1 MTSSFSAGTFGAVIT
16 LIRETLAGAGALR
29 GEPGKNGREVTIH
42 NDGTHIRWQYVG
54 SSAWNN
60 IVALSE
66 LKGRDGES
74 PELQVTNNVLQYK
87 FPSQNRW
94 TDIFRFPEYVT
105 VTILRETI
113 AAAFEEHNNDEDA
126 HGLREIRE
134 DIESLKSEGGN
145 ESGGGDVSLNWDSI
159 TGKPETFPPDEH
171 THTLSEITDYSVLP
185 IITHIQYAGDKMT
198 MGALSQSRQ
207 ALRNKLSFAN
217 EQCSIRPIKLYF
229 DKLTKENQYI
239 QPFVYNRLGETIKE
253 SSRGSN
259 QEIFRGGHD
268 NKREHKKEKGWGQ
281 VNITQN
287 IQRADGSGATV
298 AKAPLF
304 TDSAGNQFFAHG
316 IIKLAPGIASIAIP
330 AEYQAGQLIF
340 HTKSHSARSIRG
352 PYLAANYI
360 AESSQITFTAI
371 NQERYS
377 YTALNDG
384 FICVGVEGSAI
395 FTITVDDK
403 PVNQNI
409 AFSADYAKIANPIPV
424 VAGNIIEV
432 SKMPYTSSIQQISGV
447 YGYFIPLK
455 RRNSPGNAPLPTHF
469 RSHRALADI
478 RATNNGW
485 IAHKAWMKLAVS
497 EYVPPQGTI
506 GTPQY
511 VNGKYRK
518 GALSAITLTSDRYA
532 IQTDINGNGGIVWST
547 SLIER

>member
-1 MTSSFSAGTFGAVIT
+1 MSGSFSGGTFGAVIS
-16 LIRETLAGAGALR
+16 LIRETLAGMGALR
-29 GEPGKNGREVTIH
+29 GEPGRDGREVTIQ

-113 AAAFEEHNNDEDA
+113 TGAFEEHNNDEDA

-145 ESGGGDVSLNWDSI
+145 ESGGGDVSLNWNNI
-159 TGKPETFPPDEH
+159 TDKPETFPPDQH
-171 THTLSEITDYSVLP
+171 THTLSAITDYSVLP

-207 ALRNKLSFAN
+207 HLRNKLSFAN

-259 QEIFRGGHD
+259 QEMFRGGD
-268 NKREHKKEKGWGQ
+268 NNNKREHKKEKGWGQ

-298 AKAPLF
+298 AKAPMF
-304 TDSAGNQFFAHG
+304 ADSAGNQFFAHG
-316 IIKLAPGIASIAIP
+316 IIKLAPGIASIVIP

-340 HTKSHSARSIRG
+340 HTKSHSARAISGATLLPDTSKAVIIPGFNASNKRWTANEDG
-352 PYLAANYI
+352 YVMVYAETTDEIILNVNGKNVQALAALDGWFVVY
-360 AESSQITFTAI
+360 APVRAGDLVTYEA
-371 NQERYS
+371 
-377 YTALNDG
+377 YTEHIVLQFVPLARSN
-384 FICVGVEGSAI
+384 SARE
-395 FTITVDDK
+395 K
-403 PVNQNI
+403 L
-409 AFSADYAKIANPIPV
+409 S
-424 VAGNIIEV
+424 
-432 SKMPYTSSIQQISGV
+432 
-447 YGYFIPLK
+447 
-455 RRNSPGNAPLPTHF
+455 THF
-469 RSHRALADI
+469 RSSRSLSDI
-478 RATNNGW
+478 RATNNEW
-485 IAHKAWMKLAVS
+485 ASQKAWHKLAIS
-497 EYVPPQGTI
+497 EYIPPQGTI
-506 GTPQY
+506 GTPEY
-511 VNGKYRK
+511 VRGKYRK
-518 GALSAITLTSDRYA
+518 GALSAITLTSDRYT
-532 IQTDINGNGGIVWST
+532 INTDAEGRGGVIWAT